1 MYILIVLEIR
11 IPRAS
16 KGLTGERIYDKI
28 HYSILQ
34 FAGKKIGRHLE
45 TRHKDEL
52 DIKML
57 QGLAKKE
64 KLRQLDW
71 LRILGDFYRN
81 MVVLRTGGDLIVWW
95 RPDKDAIVNVNDYI
109 PCKFCLAF
117 LLKSDLWKHV
127 QGCPFKEEIIDEKNL
142 VPQAQL

>member
-1 MYILIVLEIR
+1 MYILIILEIR

-28 HYSILQ
+28 HYSL
-34 FAGKKIGRHLE
+34 FCNLPGKKLADTFKHA
-45 TRHKDEL
+45 TRMSWHKNASRSSE
-52 DIKML
+52 K
-57 QGLAKKE
+57 GKTAAARPAKDSWGFLPKYGCF
-64 KLRQLDW
+64 KDR
-71 LRILGDFYRN
+71 RRSYS
-81 MVVLRTGGDLIVWW
+81 MV
-95 RPDKDAIVNVNDYI
+95 DAIVNVNDYI

-142 VPQAQL
+142 VSQAQL